1 MPARP
6 IVLDANILIRFV
18 LGEKVPALLAAH
30 AATIDF
36 LAPDTAFEEAR
47 KHLPTILLARG
58 DDGTGAAAV
67 FFDRPIASALTD
79 CSCPSGRFA

>member
-30 AATIDF
+30 AAMIDF
-36 LAPDTAFEEAR
+36 LAPDSAFEPR
-47 KHLPTILLARG
+47 NRSWTR
-58 DDGTGAAAV
+58 
-67 FFDRPIASALTD
+67 
-79 CSCPSGRFA
+79 PSGLQFGARARPGAGVPCASLGLDAAGLRPQD

>member
-6 IVLDANILIRFV
+6 IILDANILIRCV
-18 LGEKVPALLAAH
+18 LGEKVTAMLAAH

-47 KHLPTILLARG
+47 KHLPTICVRAA
-58 DDGTGAAAV
+58 TTAAASLP
-67 FFDRPIASALTD
+67 RWMSST
-79 CSCPSGRFA
+79 R

>member
-18 LGEKVPALLAAH
+18 LGEKVASLLAAH

-36 LAPDTAFEEAR
+36 LAPDTAFN
-47 KHLPTILLARG
+47 
-58 DDGTGAAAV
+58 
-67 FFDRPIASALTD
+67 
-79 CSCPSGRFA
+79 